1 VTFNID
7 NKIRLFITVEQRLY
21 RDAVLFD
28 LVNQKDID
36 IVGESST
43 GVETLSLLDM
53 SAPSTLIIE
62 ENLKDM
68 DGLTIAEAALLKIP
82 SLVVILLVDDAISQ
96 NRLAIYLDSGIKSV
110 ISKKQ
115 SLQDL
120 NKSLNYTRNGHVY
133 IDGDRYRNETGRLK
147 SQVWKVESFST
158 ELFQLLSER
167 EQEVAKY
174 IADHIPL
181 KRIAEELGVSH
192 KTVHTYK
199 ERILIKLGFER
210 LPELVVYMKR
220 LHFYRLQEGVCQ

>member
-43 GVETLSLLDM
+43 GVETLSLLDI
-53 SAPSTLIIE
+53 STPSTLIIE

-82 SLVVILLVDDAISQ
+82 SLVVILLVDSTISQ

-110 ISKKQ
+110 VSKNQ

-133 IDGDRYRNETGRLK
+133 IDAERYRNKPEALK
-147 SQVWKVESFST
+147 PQAWEVENFST
-158 ELFQLLSER
+158 ELFHLLSER

-220 LHFYRLQEGVCQ
+220 LHFYRLQEGICQ

>member
-1 VTFNID
+1 MTFNID

-110 ISKKQ
+110 VSKKQ

-133 IDGDRYRNETGRLK
+133 IDGERYRNESERLK
-147 SQVWKVESFST
+147 SQVWKVENFST

-220 LHFYRLQEGVCQ
+220 LHFYSLQEGVCL